1 MADER
6 YQWLD
11 QEAAER
17 LLGGAPV
24 GAPDGPARVRAA
36 RLADALDTVRTPAL
50 PSVADIELPGEAA
63 ALAAF
68 REASAGRAASAAR
81 APDADPEAAVDLG
94 RVRLAPVVAPV
105 RRWGRSVRY
114 GLAAAAAAVA
124 VGGVA
129 VAAGSGMLPLR
140 GPSPAGS
147 VTAGESVD
155 PLLSEHP
162 SPRGG
167 PGVPSARPG
176 GDGRL
181 PGPSPSAGP
190 RTGAPDGRTRGG
202 ASEPGGGEDPGGTG
216 PGKLREGT
224 AAREKAAKA
233 CRAYRAG
240 KLDAPGRKRLL
251 GALNGGETLGRYCDR
266 LLGTAADEHREDG
279 DEDED
284 DRPWSGARGKGDGG
298 NDDRHDDRRDDGH
311 DDGNP
316 GKGRGKGQGQG
327 KTDGTVR
334 SKGDRGNSGGPDR
347 IDTGYGHAY
356 GSGSGSGSG
365 SRSGNDSVRVGTNG
379 IARAAGSA
387 SGGAAK
393 TAGDVGRA
401 AGDAVSAARDAVR
414 VASDAVG
421 VAGRVGEAAGG
432 AGSAAEQGA
441 RALFPSGPWAVPS
454 GPWAPAAPGP
464 CPGIP
469 GPGAEVIGLLRT
481 PV

>member
-50 PSVADIELPGEAA
+50 SPVADVELPGEAA

-68 REASAGRAASAAR
+68 REASAERAAMAAR
-81 APDADPEAAVDLG
+81 APGADPEATADLG

-140 GPSPAGS
+140 GPSPASS

-162 SPRGG
+162 SPRRD

-176 GDGRL
+176 GDGRS
-181 PGPSPSAGP
+181 PGASPSTGP
-190 RTGAPDGRTRGG
+190 RASAPGDRAGRGAT
-202 ASEPGGGEDPGGTG
+202 EPGGGEEPGGTG
-216 PGKLREGT
+216 PGKVRDGT

-251 GALNGGETLGRYCDR
+251 GALSGGETLGRYCDR
-266 LLGTAADEHREDG
+266 VLGAAPDEHGEDG
-279 DEDED
+279 DEDDE
-284 DRPWSGARGKGDGG
+284 RPRNGAPGKGDGG
-298 NDDRHDDRRDDGH
+298 GDDGH

-316 GKGRGKGQGQG
+316 GKGKGQG
-327 KTDGTVR
+327 KSDGTAR
-334 SKGDRGNSGGPDR
+334 SKGDRGNGGGPDR
-347 IDTGYGHAY
+347 TGTGHDHDHRSGY
-356 GSGSGSGSG
+356 GSGDDRVKSGANGTGRGDAEPLERGAAEDTARGSARTPVRGEPEG
-365 SRSGNDSVRVGTNG
+365 SAEDTANAAS
-379 IARAAGSA
+379 AAAG
-387 SGGAAK
+387 
-393 TAGDVGRA
+393 R
-401 AGDAVSAARDAVR
+401 
-414 VASDAVG
+414 
-421 VAGRVGEAAGG
+421 VAGRVENASAGRV
-432 AGSAAEQGA
+432 AGQRV
-441 RALFPSGPWAVPS
+441 RAPFPSGPWAVPS
-454 GPWAPAAPGP
+454 GPGAPAAPAP
-464 CPGIP
+464 CPEVPAP
-469 GPGAEVIGLLRT
+469 GTEAVALLRT